1 MKNRSAQTIERS
13 RGRPYARTVKVGE
26 CERRERVDH
35 HTGARAYLPG
45 CLREARGETRNTH
58 KETDTDDNTPL
69 SMAAVAE
76 RPNVAAQGQDQENL
90 QQEMEDLAMGP
101 IPIQTLTTKGVS
113 AGDIKKLIEGGVH
126 TVECLAHMSKK
137 ELCAIKGI
145 SENKVEKLQQVAW
158 QIIPMGFTTATVIA
172 ENQAEKIMIH
182 TGCKEVDAILEG
194 GLEAGSIT
202 EIYGEYRCGKTQF
215 CHTLCV
221 TCQLPLSQGGGEGKA
236 LYIDTE
242 GTFRPQRLHQIAER
256 FNLNPSDVLDNVA
269 YARAHNTDHQSQLLL
284 AAASMMAEARFALII
299 VDSAT
304 SLYRSEFNGRGE
316 LSVRQVHLGRFLRQ
330 LQRLAEEFGVA
341 IVVTN
346 QVVAA
351 NLDGAGGMFAGPS
364 VKAIGGNIMAH
375 GTTTRLWFKKGRGE
389 NRMVKIISSPCLAER
404 DAQFAIG
411 PDGVNDCKE

>member
-1 MKNRSAQTIERS
+1 M
-13 RGRPYARTVKVGE
+13 
-26 CERRERVDH
+26 
-35 HTGARAYLPG
+35 
-45 CLREARGETRNTH
+45 
-58 KETDTDDNTPL
+58 
-69 SMAAVAE
+69 
-76 RPNVAAQGQDQENL
+76 
-90 QQEMEDLAMGP
+90 
-101 IPIQTLTTKGVS
+101 
-113 AGDIKKLIEGGVH
+113 
-126 TVECLAHMSKK
+126 
-137 ELCAIKGI
+137 
-145 SENKVEKLQQVAW
+145 
-158 QIIPMGFTTATVIA
+158 
-172 ENQAEKIMIH
+172 
-182 TGCKEVDAILEG
+182 DAILEG

-221 TCQLPLSQGGGEGKA
+221 TCQLPLQQGGGEGKA

-242 GTFRPQRLHQIAER
+242 GTFRPQRLHAIAER

-269 YARAHNTDHQSQLLL
+269 YARAHNTDHQAQLLV

-364 VKAIGGNIMAH
+364 IKAIGGNIMAH

-411 PDGVNDCKE
+411 TDGVNDCKE

>member
-1 MKNRSAQTIERS
+1 MAPRTPLNDRRRRQKNTSAQTIEAS
-13 RGRPYARTVKVGE
+13 RGRPYASASA
-26 CERRERVDH
+26 ERVDY

-45 CLREARGETRNTH
+45 CLHPHTDRGREGEARRGEGGNPKHTQGNGYRQH
-58 KETDTDDNTPL
+58 TPL

-158 QIIPMGFTTATVIA
+158 QVIPMGFTTATVIA

-341 IVVTN
+341 IIW
-346 QVVAA
+346 
-351 NLDGAGGMFAGPS
+351 PS
-364 VKAIGGNIMAH
+364 
-375 GTTTRLWFKKGRGE
+375 
-389 NRMVKIISSPCLAER
+389 
-404 DAQFAIG
+404 
-411 PDGVNDCKE
+411 

>member
-1 MKNRSAQTIERS
+1 
-13 RGRPYARTVKVGE
+13 
-26 CERRERVDH
+26 
-35 HTGARAYLPG
+35 
-45 CLREARGETRNTH
+45 
-58 KETDTDDNTPL
+58 
-69 SMAAVAE
+69 MAVVAE
-76 RPNVAAQGQDQENL
+76 RQAGDVVQQQDR
-90 QQEMEDLAMGP
+90 EMEELATGP
-101 IPIQTLTTKGVS
+101 IPIAQLTSKGVS

-126 TVECLAHMSKK
+126 TVECLAHLSKK
-137 ELCAIKGI
+137 ELCAIKGV

-158 QIIPMGFTTATVIA
+158 TIIPMGFTTATVIA

-221 TCQLPLSQGGGEGKA
+221 TCQLPLQQGGGEGKA

-269 YARAHNTDHQSQLLL
+269 YARAHNTDHQAQVSPPPPPKHTHTQEAPHRHRSPSRGERTKTDLAPPPPIALRSFVRLGQLLV

-351 NLDGAGGMFAGPS
+351 NLDGGGGMFAGPS
-364 VKAIGGNIMAH
+364 IKAIGGNIMAH

-411 PDGVNDCKE
+411 NDGVNDCKE

>member
-1 MKNRSAQTIERS
+1 
-13 RGRPYARTVKVGE
+13 
-26 CERRERVDH
+26 
-35 HTGARAYLPG
+35 
-45 CLREARGETRNTH
+45 
-58 KETDTDDNTPL
+58 
-69 SMAAVAE
+69 
-76 RPNVAAQGQDQENL
+76 
-90 QQEMEDLAMGP
+90 MGP
-101 IPIQTLTTKGVS
+101 IPVQTLTTKGVS

-411 PDGVNDCKE
+411 PDGVNDCNECRSVAHTRPEGRGPEEIPPFPGAKPLCRTADRMDGWMDVLNRNKHTHTHLCFFFSFFLVLDIIPLLPRPSLSSSHPPTSVDGWRICS

>member
-1 MKNRSAQTIERS
+1 
-13 RGRPYARTVKVGE
+13 
-26 CERRERVDH
+26 
-35 HTGARAYLPG
+35 
-45 CLREARGETRNTH
+45 
-58 KETDTDDNTPL
+58 
-69 SMAAVAE
+69 MAAVAE
-76 RPNVAAQGQDQENL
+76 RERDLTEQAEV
-90 QQEMEDLAMGP
+90 EMEGLELAGP
-101 IPIQTLTTKGVS
+101 MPIQQLQSKGVS
-113 AGDIKKLIEGGVH
+113 AGEIKKLIEGGVH
-126 TVECLAHMSKK
+126 TVESLAHKSKK
-137 ELCAIKGI
+137 ELCVIKGI
-145 SENKVEKLQQVAW
+145 SENKVEKLQQIAW
-158 QIIPMGFTTATVIA
+158 SVVPMGFTTATVIA

-182 TGCKEVDAILEG
+182 TGVKELDAILEG
-194 GLEAGSIT
+194 GLETGSIT

-221 TCQLPLSQGGGEGKA
+221 TCQLPLEQGGGEGKA

-242 GTFRPQRLHQIAER
+242 GTFRPQRLQQIAER
-256 FNLNPSDVLDNVA
+256 FNLNPNDVLDNVA
-269 YARAHNTDHQSQLLL
+269 YARAHNTDHQAQLLV
-284 AAASMMAEARFALII
+284 AAASMMAEARFSLIV

-364 VKAIGGNIMAH
+364 IKAIGGNIMAH
-375 GTTTRLWFKKGRGE
+375 ATTTRLWFKKGRGE
-389 NRMVKIISSPCLAER
+389 NRMCKIISSPCLAER

-411 PDGVNDCKE
+411 NDGISDCKD